1 MKRLSLLLVA
11 LVFAGGIAAGC
22 SSTPEI
28 ATPAVP
34 NVPNVDEITNDAT
47 KCTEL
52 ATTYATLFTTVAV
65 DGDTAKVTAEIDKI
79 KGQVPDSVKAN
90 LTTIGEGLANADG
103 QLAVAQ
109 YLSSSEFTTAN
120 DAVTTYLTVECAK
133 VGS

>member
-11 LVFAGGIAAGC
+11 LVFAGGVAAGC
-22 SSTPEI
+22 SSTPEV

-34 NVPNVDEITNDAT
+34 NVGNVDEITNDAA

-65 DGDTAKVTAEIDKI
+65 DGDTAKVTTEIDKI

-90 LTTIGEGLANADG
+90 LTTLGEGLAKAEG
-103 QLAVAQ
+103 QVAVAQ
-109 YLSSSEFTTAN
+109 YLSSSEFTQAN
-120 DAVTTYLTVECAK
+120 EAITTYLTAECSK

>member
-22 SSTPEI
+22 SSTPEV

-47 KCTEL
+47 KCTDL
-52 ATTYATLFTTVAV
+52 ATTYATLFTSVAV

-79 KGQVPDSVKAN
+79 KSQVPDSVKAN
-90 LTTIGEGLANADG
+90 LTTLGEGLAKAEG

-120 DAVTTYLTVECAK
+120 DAVTNYLTVECAK